1 LIHRA
6 TNGLKLTSC
15 YYQFYYMRRSY
26 LFVVAISL
34 FSLSPVLSQ
43 ENLKRD
49 KIAEFEKGL
58 PLGVIFKDSTQTTF
72 DILQRMRHY
81 QVPSVSIV
89 VIDGG
94 QITWAKAY
102 GSREVASESK
112 ADVNTLY
119 QTASISKA
127 VNAIAVLRLA
137 QEGKISLQKDIREYL
152 TSWKLPENNFSK
164 SKIITISQLLSH
176 TAGLGTGG
184 FFGYQ
189 ITDTIPNLNQILDG
203 IRPANSDAVRSIN
216 APGRDYFYSGGGTTL
231 IRKILEDKLKTN
243 YSLVMQT
250 TVLDPLGM
258 KRSTYS
264 QPLQASEV
272 NYGRGY
278 IGDGQVVPGGYHIF
292 PELAPDGLWSNATDI
307 GKVIVEIQKS
317 LKGKS
322 TYLKKIATQKMFAN
336 VLPSSNYTLG
346 FVVEKKLGETYFSHR
361 GANYGY
367 RSVFYG
373 SMESGKGI
381 VVLTNSENG
390 EMLIN
395 EIVNS
400 VAVVYNWKGFYNP
413 VVKELV
419 KVDDAL
425 IEQVIGNYS
434 SGEAKFPITLD
445 NGKLMMTG
453 NAPEQL
459 FYVGN
464 HTFFLLSNP
473 NIQVQFSSSNGSE
486 SFDVLELKENGKL
499 LIKAIKS

>member
-1 LIHRA
+1 
-6 TNGLKLTSC
+6 
-15 YYQFYYMRRSY
+15 MRRSY
-26 LFVVAISL
+26 LYVLAISL
-34 FSLSPVLSQ
+34 FSLSPVFSQ
-43 ENLKRD
+43 ENLQRD

-58 PLGVIFKDSTQTTF
+58 PLGVIFKDSIQTTF
-72 DILQRMRHY
+72 NILERMKHY
-81 QVPSVSIV
+81 KVPSVSIA

-94 QITWAKAY
+94 RIIWSKAY
-102 GSREVASESK
+102 GNRELSSESK

-119 QTASISKA
+119 QTASISKSI
-127 VNAIAVLRLA
+127 NAIAVLRLA
-137 QEGKISLQKDIREYL
+137 QEGKISLEKDIREYL
-152 TSWKLPENNFSK
+152 TSWKVPENNFSK
-164 SKIITISQLLSH
+164 SKKITISQLLSH

-189 ITDTIPNLNQILDG
+189 INDTIPNLNQILDG
-203 IRPANSDAVRSIN
+203 IHPANSDAVRSIN
-216 APGRDYFYSGGGTTL
+216 APGNEYYYSGGGTTV

-243 YSLVMQT
+243 YSSLMQT
-250 TVLDPLGM
+250 TVLNPLRM

-264 QPLQASEV
+264 QPLQASAL
-272 NYGRGY
+272 NYARGY
-278 IGDGQVVPGGYHIF
+278 IGDGQAVPGGYHIF
-292 PELAPDGLWSNATDI
+292 PELAPDGLWSNATEI
-307 GKVIVEIQKS
+307 GAVIIEVQKS

-322 TYLKKIATQKMFAN
+322 TYLNKTTTQKMFTK

-346 FVVEKKLGETYFSHR
+346 FVVEKKPGETYFSHR

-400 VAVVYNWKGFYNP
+400 VAIVYNWKGFYGP
-413 VVKELV
+413 LVKELV
-419 KVDDAL
+419 KIDDAL
-425 IEQVIGNYS
+425 IKQVIGNYT

-459 FYVGN
+459 YHVGN

-486 SFDVLELKENGKL
+486 NFDVLELKENGKL
-499 LIKAIKS
+499 LIKANKT